1 MRGLI
6 IALAAAFVLVAASA
20 PTPAHAAEDA
30 EHPEEYEFSYEGV
43 FGAYDRGQ
51 LQRGFLVYKQVC
63 ATCHSL
69 EHLSYRHLGEPG
81 GPYEAFYVT
90 NHETGAEEMSLA
102 PEGHAPRRVNVNDN
116 PWVRAFAAE
125 AVIMDV
131 DRENGLEM
139 ERPGRPSDRFARPFA
154 NEYVAR
160 AGNGGALPPDLS
172 VISAA
177 RHGGAEYVR
186 SLLMGY
192 SGDIVDGRHVNHFF
206 PGGLIA
212 MPAPLVE
219 GMVIYEDGTEA
230 SVEQMSTDVAAFLH
244 WATDPHLEDRN
255 RLGAM
260 VIAFL
265 IVLSLLLYLAYRQ
278 VWRGVKH

>member
-6 IALAAAFVLVAASA
+6 IALAAAFVLVAA
-20 PTPAHAAEDA
+20 PAHAAEEA
-30 EHPEEYEFSYEGV
+30 EHPEEHEFSYEGV

-63 ATCHSL
+63 ATCHSI

-81 GPYEAFYVT
+81 GPYEAFYVR
-90 NHETGAEEMSLA
+90 NHETGVEEMSLA
-102 PEGHAPRRVNVNDN
+102 PGGHSARRVNVNDN

-125 AVIMDV
+125 AVIMDI

-192 SGDIVDGRHVNHFF
+192 TGEIVDGRHVNHYF

-244 WATDPHLEDRN
+244 WATDPHLETRN

-265 IVLSLLLYLAYRQ
+265 VVLSALLYLVYRQ